1 MPEPALEALG
11 ISKRYPESDALSG
24 VSLIANPGEL
34 HGLLGPNGAGKTTL
48 LRVVLGLVRR
58 DAGTVRMFGRL
69 MDAPFGPMPDG
80 VAGFVETPA
89 FYPYLSGR
97 RNLELLARL
106 DDRRAASGAGV
117 ADVLERLAL
126 ADAAN
131 VDVAAYSAGMRQRLG
146 IAACLLRSPRLLLLD
161 EPTSSLDPASAHAL
175 RQLVRR
181 LAADGVAVVL
191 SSHDMSEVEALC
203 AAVTIIDHGR
213 VLYSG
218 TIDGLRNVAPGAAH
232 ALHTSDDRMALTLAA
247 ARPGLRVTAAVD
259 RDGLDVVADTASL
272 DAYVLALAQIGVAV
286 RTLEQR
292 ERSLE
297 SLFLQLTS
305 GPTKDAAVPL
315 PPRNPLHAAEVSS

>member
-1 MPEPALEALG
+1 
-11 ISKRYPESDALSG
+11 
-24 VSLIANPGEL
+24 
-34 HGLLGPNGAGKTTL
+34 
-48 LRVVLGLVRR
+48 
-58 DAGTVRMFGRL
+58 
-69 MDAPFGPMPDG
+69 
-80 VAGFVETPA
+80 
-89 FYPYLSGR
+89 
-97 RNLELLARL
+97 
-106 DDRRAASGAGV
+106 
-117 ADVLERLAL
+117 
-126 ADAAN
+126 
-131 VDVAAYSAGMRQRLG
+131 
-146 IAACLLRSPRLLLLD
+146 LLLLD

-203 AAVTIIDHGR
+203 AAVTIIDHDR

-286 RTLEQR
+286 RTLEHR

-297 SLFLQLTS
+297 SLFLQLT
-305 GPTKDAAVPL
+305 
-315 PPRNPLHAAEVSS
+315 